1 MTRPVLT
8 AIRALLKFKDFTT
21 ISEIASTAGLS
32 RKVVLETINR
42 NGQFVWRDRRN
53 GHITKV
59 DPQAKLRTQL
69 WESGKFYA
77 EDTFG
82 AWSVEGRSLKF
93 TGNDELRERLKEQRT
108 VGALGDNYPV
118 EVVLDTPANRAAL
131 ETVGLRPWSEA
142 IIDDRLWQEPA
153 A

>member
-1 MTRPVLT
+1 MKPVLAT
-8 AIRALLKFKDFTT
+8 IRALLKFKDHTT

-42 NGQFVWRDRRN
+42 NGQFVWRNRKN
-53 GHITKV
+53 GHITRV
-59 DPQAKLRTQL
+59 DPQSALRKQL
-69 WESGKFYA
+69 WESGRFYS

-82 AWSVEGRSLKF
+82 AWSVEGHSLKF
-93 TGNDELRERLKEQRT
+93 TGNDELREQLRQTRT

-118 EVVLDTPANRAAL
+118 EVVLDTPENRAAL
-131 ETVGLRPWSEA
+131 EAAGLRPWSDA